1 MRISGDFRK
10 IKMSIL
16 NVGFFSAVCM
26 AFGIYDA
33 HAFLNVSCTTSTVST
48 ACATFATAACAGG
61 SFACG
66 SFTYSGTTYTNKCYC
81 MSCGSGITTQLKS
94 TDGKILGCGCAKSN
108 CTPSNSTN
116 SSTHLVT
123 TSYSS
128 SSSAYCLPSIT
139 SSSPTKLSAY
149 CSGLAKTY
157 SCASGYGAAA
167 TSITSTTKCYS
178 CTGGLYFST
187 LTPKTTPV
195 TFAGTNCSNPST
207 NLIGNSMFKA
217 GNLNTGSFTGSAPTV
232 STSYCTPCTSTCYYA
247 SKNVTKDSSGNCIGI
262 ILKGCPDTYGST
274 ACSTSGTGCEHAK
287 KSGASCVCEAGYYGT
302 AANSCSECPTHS
314 TGKQTS
320 AAGSDAETDCYLP
333 SGTSTSDSTG
343 EYDAEASCPYAS

>member
-1 MRISGDFRK
+1 
-10 IKMSIL
+10 
-16 NVGFFSAVCM
+16 M

-33 HAFLNVSCTTSTVST
+33 HAFLNVSCTASTVST
-48 ACATFATAACAGG
+48 ACATFATQACSGG
-61 SFACG
+61 SVNCG

-81 MSCGSGITTQLKS
+81 VSCGSGITTQLRS

-108 CTPSNSTN
+108 CTSSNSTN

-128 SSSAYCLPSIT
+128 SSSVNCLTSIT
-139 SSSPTKLSAY
+139 ASGPTTLSTY

-157 SCASGYGAAA
+157 SCASGYGATA

-178 CTGGLYFST
+178 CTGGLFFST
-187 LTPKTTPV
+187 LSSTATPV
-195 TFAGTNCSNPST
+195 TFTGTNCMTST

-217 GNLNTGSFTGSAPTV
+217 GNLNTGSYTGSPVGV
-232 STSYCTPCTSTCYYA
+232 SSSYCTPCTSTCYYA
-247 SKNVTKDSSGNCIGI
+247 SKNVTQDSNGNCIGI
-262 ILKGCPDTYGST
+262 ILKGCPNTYGST
-274 ACSTSGTGCEHAK
+274 ACSTSGTGCTYAV
-287 KSGASCVCEAGYYGT
+287 KSGTSCVCKAGYYGT
-302 AANSCSECPTHS
+302 AANACSSCPTHS

-320 AAGSDAETDCYLP
+320 ATGSDAVTDCYLP

-343 EYDAEASCPYAS
+343 EYDAEASCPYVS